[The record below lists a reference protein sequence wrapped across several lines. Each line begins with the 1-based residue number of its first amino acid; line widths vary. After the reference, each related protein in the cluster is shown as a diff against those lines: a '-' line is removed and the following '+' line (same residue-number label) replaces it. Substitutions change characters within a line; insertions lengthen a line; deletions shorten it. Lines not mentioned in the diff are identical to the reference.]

1 MPTREP
7 ISIWW
12 FAGLLM
18 LAYGIVIFAT
28 GVWELARP
36 LANPPALNQL
46 HAPIW
51 WGGLL
56 AGVGLWYL
64 IRFRPRHFVQRSR
77 AKD

>member
-1 MPTREP
+1 MREP

-12 FAGLLM
+12 FAGLL
-18 LAYGIVIFAT
+18 LSIYGIIILAA
-28 GVWELARP
+28 GLWELAHP
-36 LANPPALNQL
+36 LLNPPVLHQL

-56 AGVGLWYL
+56 AVAGLWYL
-64 IRFRPRHFVQRSR
+64 IHFRPRKSAGQTH